1 MHEDDI
7 AELADKLALESDKDY
22 ALIKISCSSCLPT
35 RPPYLWHHIISVGG
49 LSEDC
54 DFCGIL
60 RTCQQHF
67 ANDGNYIRIPFWRSR
82 NYIQICLTD
91 AHPKGPYECES
102 IHIQLYSRGSSSTS
116 VQRSV

>member
-7 AELADKLALESDKDY
+7 AEWADKLALASDEQY
-22 ALIKISCSSCLPT
+22 ALLKISCSSCYAT
-35 RPPYLWHHIISVGG
+35 RPPYLLHNTISVER

-67 ANDGNYIRIPFWRSR
+67 ANDGDYINIPFWGFR
-82 NYIQICLTD
+82 NNISICLTS
-91 AHPKGPYECES
+91 AAFECES
-102 IHIQLYSRGSSSTS
+102 KHIQLFSRGSSSTS
-116 VQRSV
+116 LQRSV